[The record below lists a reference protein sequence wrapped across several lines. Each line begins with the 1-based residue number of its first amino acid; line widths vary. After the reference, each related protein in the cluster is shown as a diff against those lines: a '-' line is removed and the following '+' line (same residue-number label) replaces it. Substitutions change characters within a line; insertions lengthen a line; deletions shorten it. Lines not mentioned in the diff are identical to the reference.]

1 MDASLAFAL
10 VAIFAIV
17 GFLVYVALKPDPV
30 ENRGSNAFKE
40 ILPLVLAL

>member
-1 MDASLAFAL
+1 MSVSLALAL
-10 VAIFAIV
+10 VAVAAIV
-17 GFLVYVALKPDPV
+17 GFLVYFAMKPDPV